1 MSVSLNS
8 QSNSSFTKENF
19 KFNGFDI
26 LDINFLNTSYGTNFG
41 LVKKMFQAFL
51 DSNISEVPKLKKSIE
66 DLDYKTIK
74 FVAHKIKNNFYYV
87 GLGSVSKL
95 LAEMEKKAVLESE
108 DVFTLF
114 QKFIGQYELTMEV
127 IEKEKDRL
135 SKYLSK

>member
-95 LAEMEKKAVLESE
+95 LAELEKKAVLESE
-108 DVFTLF
+108 DVLPLF